1 MQEKNNQNR
10 GASIFGIPLVTAIL
24 SLCAVAVLL
33 VFAVLA
39 FVNIGN
45 EAYTQ
50 TFSRVITGIMGALLI
65 ALTVQV
71 IVVILPERKRA
82 RKPAVKPAPKVA
94 PKSEVKPT
102 PKTEPKV
109 APKSEVKPAP
119 KTEPK
124 VAPKSEAKPAP
135 KTEPKVEAKPEPK
148 ALPKSEKPSAPS
160 ARVEKGRNFFLVDRR
175 SGRAINPAELTY
187 ESVSASMDHFF
198 AGAVQNKGQLWLPGT
213 LKKCNFGAKGEFRA
227 IAAYKMLIDLADA
240 DTDGGWR
247 CFCACPAETVQWIV
261 GALNA
266 LEPGM
271 MRDLQIIKARFSSDP
286 SKIRTLLTRNAPYLK
301 KRALLYVTE
310 HLKDFS

>member
-1 MQEKNNQNR
+1 MQEKNNR
-10 GASIFGIPLVTAIL
+10 DRSASIFGIPLVTAIL
-24 SLCAVAVLL
+24 SLCTVAVLL
-33 VFAVLA
+33 VFAVLT

-50 TFSRVITGIMGALLI
+50 TFSRVITGVMGALLI

-82 RKPAVKPAPKVA
+82 SKPAVKPAPKV
-94 PKSEVKPT
+94 
-102 PKTEPKV
+102 EPKV
-109 APKSEVKPAP
+109 APKLEVKPAP

-124 VAPKSEAKPAP
+124 VAPKSEAKP
-135 KTEPKVEAKPEPK
+135 EPKVAPKPEAKPEPK

-160 ARVEKGRNFFLVDRR
+160 ARVEKGKNFFLVDRR

-198 AGAVQNKGQLWLPGT
+198 AGAVQNKGQLWLPGALT
-213 LKKCNFGAKGEFRA
+213 KCNFGAKGEFRA

-247 CFCACPAETVQWIV
+247 CFCACPTDTVVWIV
-261 GALNA
+261 GALNGA
-266 LEPGM
+266 EPNM
-271 MRDLQIIKARFSSDP
+271 MHDLQIIKARFSSDP